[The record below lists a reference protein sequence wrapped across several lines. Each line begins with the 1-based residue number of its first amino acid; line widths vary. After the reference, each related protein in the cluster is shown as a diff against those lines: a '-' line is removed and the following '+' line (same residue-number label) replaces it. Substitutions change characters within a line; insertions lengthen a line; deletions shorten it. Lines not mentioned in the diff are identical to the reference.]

1 MCQFT
6 VTNKCGTLKS
16 VFLLL
21 RCHMIS
27 VGKVHSPT
35 QILVKPEKEF
45 EQRICSLRVTIMPK
59 SFKLI
64 IAPPRKFLDL
74 AF

>member
-1 MCQFT
+1 
-6 VTNKCGTLKS
+6 
-16 VFLLL
+16 
-21 RCHMIS
+21 MIS